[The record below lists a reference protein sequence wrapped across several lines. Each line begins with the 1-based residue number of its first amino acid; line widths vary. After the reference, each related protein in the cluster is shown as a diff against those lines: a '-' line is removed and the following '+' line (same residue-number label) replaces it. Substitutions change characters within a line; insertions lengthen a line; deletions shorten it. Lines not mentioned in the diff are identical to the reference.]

1 MGDNDWIMVCLDN
14 SRREADLARNLVY
27 GTLCRQPHADVEE
40 LTDVCFRRQEPYD
53 PAQET
58 RAL

>member
-27 GTLCRQPHADVEE
+27 GTLCR
-40 LTDVCFRRQEPYD
+40 
-53 PAQET
+53 
-58 RAL
+58 